1 MYRAVPSISTHGT
14 LRCRAILSV
23 PVVKMLQDIGIEK
36 IDTVTV
42 MADPYNAD
50 TNRGFA
56 FLELETNRDA
66 HVAYRKLQK
75 KDVFGK
81 GRNIKVAWAEPLN
94 DPDEEQMQK
103 VKSVYVEGIPSSWHE
118 TKLREI
124 FKKFGEIERI
134 VHSRDIQSAKR
145 KDFAF
150 VNYSSREAALS
161 CIDSFEKEELT
172 ENGSKVNIKVSLAKP
187 VQKGKQ
193 NKGFLKSTSTEK
205 DKPKPVQREL

>member
-1 MYRAVPSISTHGT
+1 
-14 LRCRAILSV
+14 
-23 PVVKMLQDIGIEK
+23 MLQDIGIEK

-66 HVAYRKLQK
+66 HLAYRKLQK

-103 VKSVYVEGIPSSWHE
+103 VCLSLPYSLSSFPAVFPCLHMHPYLLSSCLCLLV
-118 TKLREI
+118 KL
-124 FKKFGEIERI
+124 
-134 VHSRDIQSAKR
+134 
-145 KDFAF
+145 
-150 VNYSSREAALS
+150 
-161 CIDSFEKEELT
+161 
-172 ENGSKVNIKVSLAKP
+172 
-187 VQKGKQ
+187 
-193 NKGFLKSTSTEK
+193 
-205 DKPKPVQREL
+205 